1 MNKTKKEIARRRNV
15 RGVEIIVNLVRI
27 LSLRINPTKGGRPA
41 RLKNWMGVIS
51 FILKFLVM
59 RFLSLLIFKELRA
72 IMSLVNIIVYPI
84 KKVIQ
89 LFKPVLIAAIVH
101 AILAVDEM
109 NINLNKDTESIRLAI
124 AIQIVIRASKVG
136 LLVMHRWDNII
147 KGIAFWIVIKNN
159 ISNKL
164 IVLRI
169 DISHDWNGGSPILNS
184 NIIVLIFW
192 GPHGLNRVMRN
203 KKEAADWA
211 IKYFRALVVELEVFR
226 LTKIGIKH
234 SIFNSNRVH
243 WINILSTLRDIIIKV
258 KRASI

>member
-1 MNKTKKEIARRRNV
+1 
-15 RGVEIIVNLVRI
+15 
-27 LSLRINPTKGGRPA
+27 
-41 RLKNWMGVIS
+41 
-51 FILKFLVM
+51 M

-147 KGIAFWIVIKNN
+147 KGIAF
-159 ISNKL
+159 
-164 IVLRI
+164 
-169 DISHDWNGGSPILNS
+169 
-184 NIIVLIFW
+184 
-192 GPHGLNRVMRN
+192 
-203 KKEAADWA
+203 
-211 IKYFRALVVELEVFR
+211 
-226 LTKIGIKH
+226 
-234 SIFNSNRVH
+234 
-243 WINILSTLRDIIIKV
+243 
-258 KRASI
+258 